1 MEPQLYTLSNGLRVV
16 FVDTQAFPTL
26 TTLLL
31 IGAGSRYE
39 NAQTN
44 GIAHFF
50 EHMPFK
56 GSEKYPS
63 TYAIS
68 STIEGLGGN
77 FNAFTAKDHTGYW
90 VKATSDHFPTIVEL
104 LSDILLHP
112 LLKEDEIEREKGV
125 IIEEMNMYEDS
136 PAERV
141 GEIFEQLLYLDHP
154 LGYDILGT
162 KETVTSFKRKDFLDY
177 MNRFYYPQNVV
188 LAVAGG
194 LNDAESVGLGKDRSL
209 KKYLSIIEKHFGNW
223 KGNGETQLNTITEK
237 QSAPQLVVRHKKTE
251 QAHYCLGFRTFSF
264 YDNRKYAL
272 SLLAALLGGGMSS
285 RLFTEVREKRGLCY
299 YISTGRQLYHDC
311 GNIVTQAGVVN
322 DVNKIS
328 ESIRITL
335 EEHKKV
341 KKGEVEETEIK
352 MAKALIKGRLL
363 LSMEKSENVASFFGN
378 DLVLRQDLEL
388 VEDVIKRI
396 DDVTQQ
402 DVIDLANSIFTPS
415 ALNFSLVGPFDSED
429 IFHSAI
435 DSVGL

>member
-1 MEPQLYTLSNGLRVV
+1 MHPQQFTLSNGLRII

-39 NAQTN
+39 NTKTN

-56 GSEKYPS
+56 GSEKFPS

-104 LSDILLHP
+104 LADILLHP
-112 LLKEDEIEREKGV
+112 LLKDEEIEREKGV
-125 IIEEMNMYEDS
+125 ILEEMNMYEDS

-141 GEIFEQLLYLDHP
+141 GEIFEQLLYPHHP

-162 KETVTSFKRKDFLDY
+162 KETVTSFKRSDFLDY
-177 MNRFYYPQNVV
+177 MNRFYYPENVV

-194 LNDAESVGLGKDRSL
+194 LNDAQSVGLGKDRPI
-209 KKYLSIIEKHFGNW
+209 KKYLDIIEQQFGGWNA
-223 KGNGETQLNTITEK
+223 KGEVKLNTIEES
-237 QSAPQLVVRHKKTE
+237 QNSPQIVVRHKKTE

-264 YDNRKYAL
+264 HDNRKYAL
-272 SLLAALLGGGMSS
+272 SVLAAILGGGMSS

-311 GNIVTQAGVVN
+311 GNVVTQAGVVN
-322 DVNKIS
+322 DEKKIR
-328 ESIRITL
+328 ESIYVTL
-335 EEHKKV
+335 MEHNKV
-341 KKGEVEETEIK
+341 KNGEVTEK
-352 MAKALIKGRLL
+352 EVEMAKALIKGRLL

-378 DLVLRQDLEL
+378 DLVLRQDLEM
-388 VEDVIKRI
+388 VEEVIKNV
-396 DDVTQQ
+396 DVVTKN
-402 DVIDLANSIFTPS
+402 DVVELANKIFIKEK
-415 ALNFSLVGPFDSED
+415 LNFSLIGPFEKSEPFLD
-429 IFHSAI
+429 TIESA
-435 DSVGL
+435 VL

>member
-1 MEPQLYTLSNGLRVV
+1 MEPKLFTLSNGLRVV

-39 NAQTN
+39 NSETN

-112 LLKEDEIEREKGV
+112 LLKDDEIEREKGV

-141 GEIFEQLLYLDHP
+141 GEIFEQLLYPHHP

-162 KETVTSFKRKDFLDY
+162 KETVTSFKRKDFLAY

-194 LNDAESVGLGKDRSL
+194 LNDAQSVGLGKDLSL
-209 KKYLSIIEKHFGNW
+209 KKYLGIIEKHFGGW
-223 KGNGETQLNTITEK
+223 TGKGAIELNAITETQ
-237 QSAPQLVVRHKKTE
+237 SGPQLVVRHKKTE

-264 YDNRKYAL
+264 YDERKYAL
-272 SLLAALLGGGMSS
+272 SILAAVLGGGMSS

-322 DVNKIS
+322 DENKIR
-328 ESIRITL
+328 ESIVVTL

-341 KKGEVEETEIK
+341 KQGELKEEEMR

-378 DLVLRQDLEL
+378 DLVLRQDIEL

-396 DDVTQQ
+396 DQVSRE
-402 DVIDLANSIFTPS
+402 DVIELANVIFTPS
-415 ALNFSLVGPFDSED
+415 ALNFSLVGPFEKED
-429 IFHSAI
+429 AFKTAI
-435 DSVGL
+435 ESVGL